1 MSERDVK
8 DERLKTTMEFLNAPG
23 LLRAVLAGVR
33 TGYISNNYSEFENSL
48 TFFKKVKRR
57 FV

>member
-23 LLRAVLAGVR
+23 LLRAVLAGMYWV
-33 TGYISNNYSEFENSL
+33 YFE
-48 TFFKKVKRR
+48 
-57 FV
+57 